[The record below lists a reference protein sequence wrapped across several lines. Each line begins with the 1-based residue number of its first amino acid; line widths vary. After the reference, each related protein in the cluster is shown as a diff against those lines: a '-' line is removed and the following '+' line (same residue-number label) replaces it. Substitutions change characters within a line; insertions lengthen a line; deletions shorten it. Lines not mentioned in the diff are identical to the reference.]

1 MYKKEKKTFTALV
14 NSTNSWVINLAR
26 IGPKPYD
33 RDPRMKTWLTAK
45 KQTVI
50 DKYRSVIR
58 EKAIDQA
65 KVEIALAGKAVTDYN
80 AEQLEIIVKAQE
92 EKIIQRYKNSTLI
105 VFLLALGIY

>member
-1 MYKKEKKTFTALV
+1 
-14 NSTNSWVINLAR
+14 
-26 IGPKPYD
+26 
-33 RDPRMKTWLTAK
+33 MKQWLTER
-45 KQTVI
+45 KQSVL

-65 KVEIALAGKAVTDYN
+65 KVEIALAGKEVSDYN

-92 EKIIQRYKNSTLI
+92 DKIIQRYKNSTLV